1 MSSCAYCEKQ
11 LPPSAG
17 NRARKYCS
25 KDCSNAAYSKQRSE
39 MNNETRKDKGKKPW
53 GQDQIDRQR
62 IREQKKEQFEK
73 AIEDGWLYYLDVAT
87 KLGISPSA
95 VLRRAKRL
103 GITFTKL
110 SNGKAGKN
118 SWKPYCSPSD
128 FERIKNYAQE
138 NKVMPA
144 GSRRT
149 GGRKITN
156 YKTAEYRIKN
166 KEYRKR
172 YYKNPIARVRRSV
185 SVSVWGS
192 LVKSK
197 GRGKG
202 GSVFEKL
209 GYSPRQ
215 LKEYIESQFDDK
227 MSWNNY
233 GTYWHIDHI
242 IPQAALPYISL
253 DDENFRIV
261 WNLSNLRPLAAKE
274 NASKG
279 SLWNGIRYSYDISH
293 NTRKN
298 WEV

>member
-1 MSSCAYCEKQ
+1 
-11 LPPSAG
+11 
-17 NRARKYCS
+17 
-25 KDCSNAAYSKQRSE
+25 

-298 WEV
+298 WEI